1 MDQPEKVMAHRPF
14 RNPLMAKIDD
24 TSRYV
29 VRSAWEALEYLQN
42 YWSGPRDRTYQRAV
56 RLCRDA
62 VDGWVPAERARHAV
76 KQALRSARL
85 WVKT

>member
-1 MDQPEKVMAHRPF
+1 MSHRPF
-14 RNPLMAKIDD
+14 RKPLVAKIDH

-29 VRSAWEALEYLQN
+29 ARNAWEALEYLQN
-42 YWSGPRDRTYQRAV
+42 YWRGPRDIAYDRAV

-62 VDGWVPAERARHAV
+62 VDGWVLAERARHAF
-76 KQALRSARL
+76 KQALLSARL